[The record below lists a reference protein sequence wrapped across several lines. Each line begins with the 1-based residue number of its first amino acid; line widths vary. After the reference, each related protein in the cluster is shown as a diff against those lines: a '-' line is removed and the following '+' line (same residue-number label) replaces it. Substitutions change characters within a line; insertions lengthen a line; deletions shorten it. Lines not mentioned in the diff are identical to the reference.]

1 MAADDS
7 TRLAAR
13 NAAARR
19 LQVDH
24 AAGEAITAL
33 ERAGIPCILLKGA
46 SVARW
51 LFSPEEART
60 YSDCDLLVEPS
71 KLHSAV
77 AVLTG
82 LGYEAE
88 LDESAMPSWWR
99 EHALT
104 AQRAADGAIIDV
116 HRSIQ
121 GVQVSDDHA
130 WTTLSQIT
138 DTLALGTVR
147 AQVLPLH
154 GRALHAALHAA
165 QHAGA
170 PRDLEV
176 LSRAVGQLA
185 DETWRRAALLAEDLQ
200 ATAALQ
206 RGLGFLPEG
215 RDLVERLGLAE
226 DAALAV
232 ELRAI
237 RAREA
242 LTLSRLID
250 TPGVGR
256 RASIVIRKLF
266 PPATFMRK
274 WSPLARRGGLGL
286 IAAYCWRPLWVA
298 SRLPSAL
305 RALRSARER

>member
-7 TRLAAR
+7 ARLAAR
-13 NAAARR
+13 YAAARR

-46 SVARW
+46 SIARW
-51 LFSPEEART
+51 LFSAEDART

-71 KLHSAV
+71 QLNSAV

-82 LGYEAE
+82 LGYEPE

-99 EHALT
+99 EHAIT

-121 GVQVSDDHA
+121 GVYVSDDHA
-130 WTTLSQIT
+130 WTILSQVT
-138 DTLALGTVR
+138 DTLLLGTVT
-147 AQVLPLH
+147 AQVLPAH
-154 GRALHAALHAA
+154 GRAMHAALHAA
-165 QHAGA
+165 QHAGTA
-170 PRDLEV
+170 RDLEV
-176 LSRAVGQLA
+176 LSRALVQVA
-185 DETWRRAALLAEDLQ
+185 DETWRAAALLAERLQ
-200 ATAALQ
+200 ATAALH
-206 RGLGFLPEG
+206 RGLCFLPEG
-215 RDLVERLGLAE
+215 RELIERLGLAGGAE
-226 DAALAV
+226 LAV
-232 ELRAI
+232 DLRAM

-242 LTLSRLID
+242 LTLARLIN
-250 TPGVGR
+250 TPGFSP
-256 RASIVIRKLF
+256 RASIVTRKLF
-266 PPATFMRK
+266 PPSTFMRK
-274 WSPLARRGGLGL
+274 WSPLARRGSLGL

-298 SRLPSAL
+298 SRLPNAV